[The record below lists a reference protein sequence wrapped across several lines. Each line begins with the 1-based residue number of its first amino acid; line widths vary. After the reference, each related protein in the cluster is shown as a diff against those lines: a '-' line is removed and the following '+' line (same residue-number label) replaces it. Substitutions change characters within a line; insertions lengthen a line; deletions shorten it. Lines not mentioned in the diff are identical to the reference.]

1 MQCFALKC
9 WNLKCDGFLNIGS
22 GIQEIMTT
30 VTTISNK
37 NEYDNTNNT
46 TKWRF
51 FFPPADDAFSGYTD
65 ETEDRSK
72 I

>member
-1 MQCFALKC
+1 
-9 WNLKCDGFLNIGS
+9 
-22 GIQEIMTT
+22 MTT

-51 FFPPADDAFSGYTD
+51 FFSPADDAFSGYTD
-65 ETEDRSK
+65 DTEDRSK